1 MVSFSWAGEKPWV
14 SIKLLKASL
23 TSEVLDHLIQ
33 DVHMSIEGEVT
44 LLEAI
49 AKNSCLALQERRQ
62 GLYPTYFYH
71 VVFKIT
77 DDRFGSS
84 SYTKLLNFLPSWF

>member
-44 LLEAI
+44 LLEVI
-49 AKNSCLALQERRQ
+49 AKNSLALQERCQ